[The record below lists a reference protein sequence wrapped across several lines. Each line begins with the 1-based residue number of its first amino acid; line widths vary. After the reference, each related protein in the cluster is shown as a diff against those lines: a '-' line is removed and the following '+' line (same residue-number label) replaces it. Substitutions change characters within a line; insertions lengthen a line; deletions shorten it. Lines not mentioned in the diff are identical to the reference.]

1 MYSDRKKLLKLAIL
15 ALFGDFSA
23 ENLNKTEVGTKS
35 FAKNAFLKKITKLTF
50 VSNFTVNIY
59 FPATMSWPNTK
70 LVKAFSDVLA
80 FLRHGLSVN

>member
-1 MYSDRKKLLKLAIL
+1 MYSDQEKLLKLAIL

-50 VSNFTVNIY
+50 VSNFTVNRY
-59 FPATMSWPNTK
+59 FPATMSWPN
-70 LVKAFSDVLA
+70 A
-80 FLRHGLSVN
+80 